1 MVEKAH
7 TAAGVGDSWWPSI
20 YGPLRQAGQKIADFF
35 APQAEA
41 AATDDAYEISIELPG
56 VTKENIDV
64 SVHENV
70 LTIKG
75 EKRSERTEKGK
86 TYFFSEREY
95 GSFQRSFRLP
105 ADAHADKITADF
117 KDGVLDVKIAKQ
129 GEMPPEARKI
139 SVRQA

>member
-7 TAAGVGDSWWPSI
+7 TAAGAGWWPSI
-20 YGPLRQAGQKIADFF
+20 YGPLQQAGQKIADFF

-41 AATDDAYEISIELPG
+41 AATDEAYQISIELPG
-56 VTKENIDV
+56 VTADNIDV
-64 SVHENV
+64 SVNDNV

-105 ADAHADKITADF
+105 ADAQADKISADF
-117 KDGVLDVKIAKQ
+117 KDGVLDIMIAK
-129 GEMPPEARKI
+129 EAEAPPEARKI